1 MSRPDI
7 LTQIAAAVEKKLVIR
22 QTGLSKE
29 KLLGMMRSARKP
41 KAFTGKLRGGIKVIA
56 EVKFRSPSQSDSGFQ
71 STVEN
76 AVQIAGG
83 YLQGGASALS
93 ILTEE
98 DHFNGSLK
106 YLQAI
111 RARFPESFLLMKDF
125 VIDEYQLAE
134 AVVFGADCV
143 LLIVALLDETKL
155 KELYSRAVSFGLSVL
170 VEVHDEAEMKVA
182 LELKAPM
189 IGINNRNLKTLKISL
204 DTSRNLARLAPKAT
218 VLICESGIEKA
229 SEISE
234 MQQLGFSGFLIG
246 TSLMKTSDPGKALSQ
261 LLTEARV

>member
-1 MSRPDI
+1 
-7 LTQIAAAVEKKLVIR
+7 
-22 QTGLSKE
+22 
-29 KLLGMMRSARKP
+29 
-41 KAFTGKLRGGIKVIA
+41 
-56 EVKFRSPSQSDSGFQ
+56 
-71 STVEN
+71 
-76 AVQIAGG
+76 
-83 YLQGGASALS
+83 
-93 ILTEE
+93 
-98 DHFNGSLK
+98 
-106 YLQAI
+106 
-111 RARFPESFLLMKDF
+111 MKDF

>member
-41 KAFTGKLRGGIKVIA
+41 KAFTGKLRGG
-56 EVKFRSPSQSDSGFQ
+56 
-71 STVEN
+71 N

>member
-76 AVQIAGG
+76 AVQIAG
-83 YLQGGASALS
+83 
-93 ILTEE
+93 EE